1 MEEEDQW
8 RRQRRRKIVKDLEW
22 VLNSPHILSS
32 RFQVLPT
39 HISQTILAL
48 ESTQAWL
55 DELNE
60 NPMPLYTF
68 LAAKR
73 RDRASLALGVYF
85 ASLLEFWLR
94 HCPSW
99 TVEHLVVGQQLVTV
113 KASRTVGQLKFVFR
127 MFLPSSSSEFV
138 DMHWEA
144 SIKFFLLTTISP
156 PSPSGDS
163 PIKLE
168 HFVGPHLGEN
178 LAWRASEVSR
188 KLDMCRLDVVR
199 AWLASHF
206 ASPAATLSSPLNDAA
221 AIDKSHHVQSYMLLR
236 GYLFY
241 PLAHLPST
249 TGCRSV
255 IHVSSDIEPAHLR
268 GWWTVD
274 FASELVR
281 AAPADARWA
290 ILPKVHWLS
299 PVIARL
305 SLGRTDEDENAWAIE
320 GDAELGL
327 DPIPLMDRAALFH
340 VCTGHFKHSP
350 TAMPLLVAELR
361 LVQNGADERD
371 NGTNPP
377 TSASPRRLYAEVSR
391 GFVMNPDTWK
401 PQPLTQ
407 DALRF
412 RRNKPPNPP
421 QVEKTSLFNGALF
434 ESMPWPHHHCERE
447 YEPPRPSL
455 DEITMHVAVRMHHN
469 DDESTA
475 PANAVD
481 EPTLTA
487 LLRRAQATP
496 EANVE
501 DHVPTATT
509 LVQQVNV
516 LLRHKLASAGQFIPS
531 HGAIKGAIHSVL
543 RARDKCFIGDCTA
556 AVVEYGTT
564 GGASDSNT
572 KDMLRVGHL
581 ILDAAPNATKDNETA
596 PTRLANRLAS
606 IFHDALS
613 DSAKWW
619 SVRFLVKA
627 KQTLLNEVRASA
639 MESALERN
647 GDGGAMED
655 VMTRMLEPDHRGK
668 WHMTVVDLCAAY
680 GLPRAEATASTM
692 LTKLLDANDP
702 VAAEAFVLSQQR
714 CTSRTHR
721 LTQAF
726 MRHSNTR
733 TKAAKRLAAL
743 FHSILPSHTPHAA
756 NQRPIVN
763 QDHQLTLV
771 QDVLATR
778 LSVHLVETPDDVTSM
793 MHWMDEAL
801 MDPNHS
807 PNEQPTKV
815 VIVGLDCEW
824 RPRAFSTK
832 RDTTLDDDTPDLE
845 QIQVIQVAFPHGHVY
860 VLDCMAPSV
869 IDVVVPLFRHLSRPW
884 VVVTG
889 FCVSGDLDR
898 LVASHPGL
906 TDVVHS
912 PDFTCVELRRVAV
925 ARAKPNDVPT
935 VQRMGLAGL
944 AASYLNLR
952 IPKDQQTSDWAVRP
966 LSADQIE
973 YAAMDAHCVRLLL
986 LYFTAGLDGPDPVQE
1001 PWTISSSLW
1010 TAWRVHLQAYLGEA
1024 DVVAAVASLGLS
1036 GTFHTLPT
1044 QPHCAVDREGH
1055 TVIKTVAW
1063 VVQHAQHH
1071 HASAAACGRSP
1082 VQFLAVMVDLAKTI
1096 DENKLHSFVLSKLG
1110 LSSCAISLASE
1121 RVRLLN

>member
-1 MEEEDQW
+1 MPDFINLGLTAGGETLEGRAGKFQRKLRMCGDATSSASRWLSAHFAPCGNSVILVQSHVIFRGYIYYPLARMSTTSVLPRPILPSAINEDHLQGW
-8 RRQRRRKIVKDLEW
+8 WTLDFENDLQRTTP
-22 VLNSPHILSS
+22 SSS
-32 RFQVLPT
+32 RF
-39 HISQTILAL
+39 
-48 ESTQAWL
+48 
-55 DELNE
+55 
-60 NPMPLYTF
+60 
-68 LAAKR
+68 
-73 RDRASLALGVYF
+73 
-85 ASLLEFWLR
+85 
-94 HCPSW
+94 
-99 TVEHLVVGQQLVTV
+99 
-113 KASRTVGQLKFVFR
+113 
-127 MFLPSSSSEFV
+127 
-138 DMHWEA
+138 
-144 SIKFFLLTTISP
+144 
-156 PSPSGDS
+156 
-163 PIKLE
+163 
-168 HFVGPHLGEN
+168 
-178 LAWRASEVSR
+178 
-188 KLDMCRLDVVR
+188 
-199 AWLASHF
+199 
-206 ASPAATLSSPLNDAA
+206 
-221 AIDKSHHVQSYMLLR
+221 
-236 GYLFY
+236 
-241 PLAHLPST
+241 
-249 TGCRSV
+249 
-255 IHVSSDIEPAHLR
+255 
-268 GWWTVD
+268 
-274 FASELVR
+274 
-281 AAPADARWA
+281 A
-290 ILPKVHWLS
+290 ILPKLFWLAKVS
-299 PVIARL
+299 ATRLDDETVSIPGDPGLHLPSIPVL
-305 SLGRTDEDENAWAIE
+305 SRDDLFVAV
-320 GDAELGL
+320 
-327 DPIPLMDRAALFH
+327 RA
-340 VCTGHFKHSP
+340 HFASSP
-350 TAMPLLVAELR
+350 TAKPLVVAELR
-361 LVQNGADERD
+361 PCIHETAFEE
-371 NGTNPP
+371 T
-377 TSASPRRLYAEVSR
+377 SR
-391 GFVMNPDTWK
+391 GAIVNRAMW
-401 PQPLTQ
+401 QPAIAPPAVKT
-407 DALRF
+407 DMPNRSG
-412 RRNKPPNPP
+412 RRVAADKR
-421 QVEKTSLFNGALF
+421 A
-434 ESMPWPHHHCERE
+434 
-447 YEPPRPSL
+447 PRPSSS
-455 DEITMHVAVRMHHN
+455 IMV
-469 DDESTA
+469 
-475 PANAVD
+475 VD
-481 EPTLTA
+481 VNQASDPTELA
-487 LLRRAQATP
+487 QQLRRAT
-496 EANVE
+496 
-501 DHVPTATT
+501 
-509 LVQQVNV
+509 
-516 LLRHKLASAGQFIPS
+516 RS
-531 HGAIKGAIHSVL
+531 GA
-543 RARDKCFIGDCTA
+543 R
-556 AVVEYGTT
+556 YGTVKAIAQKVLQPL
-564 GGASDSNT
+564 G
-572 KDMLRVGHL
+572 LRFSIQC
-581 ILDAAPNATKDNETA
+581 ILALVAQEERTDKNETFRIGQLVVDA
-596 PTRLANRLAS
+596 TSAISAQRRNDDGGTLHAALLTILA
-606 IFHDALS
+606 DET
-613 DSAKWW
+613 KWW

-627 KQTLLNEVRASA
+627 KHTLLNEVRASA
-639 MESALERN
+639 MESELERN
-647 GDGGAMED
+647 GDVGAMEG

-668 WHMTVVDLCAAY
+668 WHMTAVDLCAAY

-721 LTQAF
+721 LTQTF
-726 MRHSNTR
+726 MRHSKTR

-771 QDVLATR
+771 QDILATR

-807 PNEQPTKV
+807 PNERLQPTKV

-832 RDTTLDDDTPDLE
+832 RDTTLDDDSPDLE
-845 QIQVIQVAFPHGHVY
+845 QIQVIQIAFPHGHVY

-869 IDVVVPLFRHLSRPW
+869 IDMVVPLFRHLSQPW

-925 ARAKPNDVPT
+925 ARAKPDDVPT

-1071 HASAAACGRSP
+1071 ASAAACGRSP
-1082 VQFLAVMVDLAKTI
+1082 VQFLAVLVDLAKTI
-1096 DENKLHSFVLSKLG
+1096 DVNKLHSFVQSKLG